1 MDLDTIRRQDGLG
14 VERPGP
20 STMSRE
26 TMASLDERLPSALST
41 LVAAAKASITDPS
54 ARERAILAKLDEALT
69 RTEEGRLRVA
79 MLGQFKRGK
88 STLLNALLGVPL
100 LPTGITPV
108 TAIPTY
114 VHAANSPLLHIEFEG
129 PRAPLEFARAFGILK
144 YPRPVRR
151 RGRECMQP
159 GAGPQRRNHTRFCNL
174 QRPGRPPRYARR
186 RIDFPSQFPHSGGR
200 PYRLRRRHIRP
211 LPGSS
216 DHRSRTRISR
226 QRAASHS
233 QGVFR
238 PQ

>member
-1 MDLDTIRRQDGLG
+1 MDRLEMDLDTIRRQDGLG

-129 PRAPLEFARAFGILK
+129 PRAPLESREPSEFSNILARYVAEAANACN
-144 YPRPVRR
+144 REQVRSV
-151 RGRECMQP
+151 EI
-159 GAGPQRRNHTRFCNL
+159 TL
-174 QRPGRPPRYARR
+174 
-186 RIDFPSQFPHSGGR
+186 D
-200 PYRLRRRHIRP
+200 L
-211 LPGSS
+211 
-216 DHRSRTRISR
+216 
-226 QRAASHS
+226 
-233 QGVFR
+233 
-238 PQ
+238 